1 MTFVLCRSRI
11 LAVIWVIRMEKVR
24 SCGMQLF
31 IGFLFQLL
39 LGVFIVGLSSFL
51 LDWKASLFWEF
62 SVLWKLTFSIE
73 NELYLKLLQVKHLRG
88 Y

>member
-1 MTFVLCRSRI
+1 
-11 LAVIWVIRMEKVR
+11 
-24 SCGMQLF
+24 MQLF

-62 SVLWKLTFSIE
+62 STLGCGVRYFLFLNLSGLLVCCLFSCKFCLSFME
-73 NELYLKLLQVKHLRG
+73 VNLLNRK
-88 Y
+88 